1 MKNGILQVL
10 LAASLVYTITGCAA
24 GPAPTGTVATP
35 IPTSVPPSPTR
46 ARPTPTPTPQG
57 RTIVVNSTADS
68 GPGTL
73 RQALSDAENGDTIT
87 FDSSVFAPNAPET
100 IAVTTGLPQISQGH
114 LTIDASD
121 AGVILDGSQLPT
133 DSGIP
138 GLEIV
143 SDGNTIRGLQ
153 VIHVTGTG
161 IVVAGGRNNTI
172 GGDPSIGLGP
182 IGQGNLCSGNDGG
195 IGLWAF
201 ASHNTVT
208 GNLLGTDVSGTENL
222 SNRRTGVWVTEG
234 GTENVIGPDNIIAH
248 NDKCGIGVNGS
259 DSLDNTLT
267 QNSIHDNG
275 GPGICLLGGA
285 NTTLAA
291 PKIFEFDLQAG
302 SLAGWACPNCTVE
315 IFSDNDDE
323 GAAYEGQR
331 VADNSGNFI
340 FEKGAP
346 ITNAHVTLT
355 ATDSDGNTSAFSVPT
370 SGASMSLILQEG
382 NNLAKAGIVTG
393 RLRELADNRIGD
405 TFPLDRHPSP
415 CAPAEEDWSFT
426 HVSNLS
432 LKWVRLS
439 LDRLEL
445 DQARSMGDYSQFD
458 INECQDEIVTSLAE
472 NDITI
477 LYTIVYWDE
486 NLHTENYPDYGHE
499 QEVQRFLDYTR
510 LIVRHFKDRIQ
521 YYEILNEAVAY
532 VDVADY
538 INLIRRVVPVIR
550 EEYPEA
556 KIVVGGSSDLLSPDC
571 HDYLFSVLRSDIM
584 PLVDGIA
591 THPMYGTSPQYDG
604 IRQYYYDYP
613 SLVQEI
619 KDVASASG
627 FTGEYL
633 AEEMAWRTTVNP
645 SPWER
650 WEYTPIVAAKYYAR
664 GITMHLGMDLW
675 AGIGGE
681 MYDSIPSLV
690 KVVQNLS
697 ASMAGTTPTSL
708 TVNIESEATNIMSYG
723 FILPNGE
730 KLFALWTDG
739 AAVEDDPGVQTTL
752 TFPGLSAQEVTGID
766 VLNGFEQEMITDV
779 EGGALVIHD
788 LLVKDYPII
797 LRLTS

>member
-1 MKNGILQVL
+1 
-10 LAASLVYTITGCAA
+10 
-24 GPAPTGTVATP
+24 
-35 IPTSVPPSPTR
+35 
-46 ARPTPTPTPQG
+46 
-57 RTIVVNSTADS
+57 
-68 GPGTL
+68 
-73 RQALSDAENGDTIT
+73 
-87 FDSSVFAPNAPET
+87 
-100 IAVTTGLPQISQGH
+100 
-114 LTIDASD
+114 
-121 AGVILDGSQLPT
+121 
-133 DSGIP
+133 
-138 GLEIV
+138 
-143 SDGNTIRGLQ
+143 
-153 VIHVTGTG
+153 
-161 IVVAGGRNNTI
+161 
-172 GGDPSIGLGP
+172 
-182 IGQGNLCSGNDGG
+182 
-195 IGLWAF
+195 
-201 ASHNTVT
+201 
-208 GNLLGTDVSGTENL
+208 
-222 SNRRTGVWVTEG
+222 
-234 GTENVIGPDNIIAH
+234 
-248 NDKCGIGVNGS
+248 
-259 DSLDNTLT
+259 
-267 QNSIHDNG
+267 
-275 GPGICLLGGA
+275 
-285 NTTLAA
+285 
-291 PKIFEFDLQAG
+291 
-302 SLAGWACPNCTVE
+302 
-315 IFSDNDDE
+315 
-323 GAAYEGQR
+323 
-331 VADNSGNFI
+331 
-340 FEKGAP
+340 
-346 ITNAHVTLT
+346 
-355 ATDSDGNTSAFSVPT
+355 
-370 SGASMSLILQEG
+370 
-382 NNLAKAGIVTG
+382 
-393 RLRELADNRIGD
+393 
-405 TFPLDRHPSP
+405 
-415 CAPAEEDWSFT
+415 
-426 HVSNLS
+426 
-432 LKWVRLS
+432 
-439 LDRLEL
+439 
-445 DQARSMGDYSQFD
+445 MGDYSQFD

-486 NLHTENYPDYGHE
+486 NLHTENYPDYGDE

-556 KIVVGGSSDLLSPDC
+556 KIVVGGSSDLRSPDC

-627 FTGEYL
+627 FAGEYL

-739 AAVEDDPGVQTTL
+739 VAVEDDPGVQTTL